1 MHMRAWGWIAG
12 LLLAPAGFSQISTTP
27 AFTADQKAEVMNKI
41 KEILT
46 ETAFVPGVNFDK
58 WAEFAEA
65 RQAELNA
72 TEDKRRF
79 GFILNRTL
87 REFGVSHIS
96 IGLARPKTNT
106 DGSSGEVA
114 LVQAPTTP
122 AVAELEWIGEKTVR
136 FRLRT
141 FGEQYDRRQIEKM
154 FEEAGKAE
162 SMVIDL
168 RGNGGGA
175 VSNLQHFLS
184 HLLPPRTD
192 VGTMVSRRIAKAYEE
207 ATKGDPTN
215 GLEIA
220 KWTDR
225 KFRTA
230 TMKVEPFKGKVAVL
244 TSRASASASEICA
257 AALREAKKAPIVGTK
272 TAGAVLV
279 SRIIPLPQGFEMK
292 VPTADFY
299 TANYRRLEGN
309 PLEPDA
315 EENIRDTEACVK
327 KAIELLG
334 RLGS

>member
-1 MHMRAWGWIAG
+1 MRAWGVVLG
-12 LLLAPAGFSQISTTP
+12 LLAISVARPQTIS
-27 AFTADQKAEVMNKI
+27 ADQKAEVLNKV

-58 WAEFAEA
+58 WSEFVEA
-65 RQAELNA
+65 RQTDLNA
-72 TEDKRRF
+72 AEDKRRF
-79 GFILNRTL
+79 SFILNRTL

-96 IGLARPKTNT
+96 ISMAKPKPGTGGGDLALLQEPAK
-106 DGSSGEVA
+106 A
-114 LVQAPTTP
+114 P
-122 AVAELEWIGEKTVR
+122 AVQELEWLDDKTVR

-141 FGEQYDRRQIEKM
+141 FGEQYDRREVEKL
-154 FEEAGKAE
+154 FAEAGKAE
-162 SMVIDL
+162 SLILDL

-230 TMKVEPFKGKVAVL
+230 TMSLEPFKGKVAVL

-257 AALREAKKAPIVGTK
+257 AALREAKKSPIVGTR

-279 SRIIPLPQGFEMK
+279 SRIIGLPQGLEMK

-299 TANYRRLEGN
+299 TAQYRRLEGN

-327 KAIELLG
+327 KAIELL
-334 RLGS
+334 SKISKS

>member
-1 MHMRAWGWIAG
+1 MRRWGWILG
-12 LLLAPAGFSQISTTP
+12 LLVAAAAYPQSV
-27 AFTADQKAEVMNKI
+27 TAAEKSEVLNKV

-58 WAEFAEA
+58 WSDFVGA
-65 RQAELNA
+65 RQADLQEA
-72 TEDKRRF
+72 DDKRKF
-79 GFILNRTL
+79 VFILNRTL

-96 IGLARPKTNT
+96 ISLARPKSE
-106 DGSSGEVA
+106 GSGGGQLA
-114 LVQAPTTP
+114 WVQGP
-122 AVAELEWIGEKTVR
+122 AKPLPVQELDWIDEKTVR

-141 FGEQYDRRQIEKM
+141 FGEEYDRKEVERLLL
-154 FEEAGKAE
+154 EAGKAE
-162 SMVIDL
+162 SLIIDL

-184 HLLPPRTD
+184 LLLPPRTD

-225 KFRTA
+225 KFRTS
-230 TMKVEPFKGKVAVL
+230 TMPQEPFKGKIAVL

-257 AALREAKKAPIVGTK
+257 AALREAKRSPIVGAR

-279 SRIIPLPQGFEMK
+279 SRIIPLPQGLEIK

-299 TANYRRLEGN
+299 TAQFHRLEGN

-315 EENIRDTEACVK
+315 VENIRDTEACVNR
-327 KAIELLG
+327 AIELLSKTG
-334 RLGS
+334 TGKG